1 MTLYVDLLFF
11 LNLYLDFLILM
22 TTSIVLKRHAPL
34 KRIILGSLMG
44 VITLLILIYP
54 LNNISLFI
62 FKIVVGL
69 LMNIITFKYQ
79 NLKYTLTNFIYFYMI
94 SIILGGFIYY
104 LNLEFSYTTLGLMFI
119 ENGFNL
125 NLGFIFLLTPVIL
138 ILYIK
143 QAKDFKSNY
152 NLYYPVSLTLKDGTK
167 LNLNGYLDT
176 GNKLYDPTTN
186 KPIILIEKNIIDLT
200 KYPVM
205 YVPFNSLNNHNLLP
219 CIKPKEVKINEKKYF
234 NYLVGITDKKFN
246 MNGVECILHSKLLE
260 EIE

>member
-104 LNLEFSYTTLGLMFI
+104 LNLEFSYTTLGL
-119 ENGFNL
+119 
-125 NLGFIFLLTPVIL
+125 IFL
-138 ILYIK
+138 
-143 QAKDFKSNY
+143 
-152 NLYYPVSLTLKDGTK
+152 
-167 LNLNGYLDT
+167 
-176 GNKLYDPTTN
+176 
-186 KPIILIEKNIIDLT
+186 
-200 KYPVM
+200 
-205 YVPFNSLNNHNLLP
+205 
-219 CIKPKEVKINEKKYF
+219 
-234 NYLVGITDKKFN
+234 
-246 MNGVECILHSKLLE
+246 
-260 EIE
+260 